1 MRGDD
6 GEAKL
11 IADAFQFVCGQTVIT
26 GKFDRVVAE
35 TLDALQRAGQVFV
48 AELAKR
54 VHLNTNFDVFCH
66 GETLLMKIR
75 TPRGKKIPRG
85 RPVRCNGAVV

>member
-1 MRGDD
+1 MIELKD
-6 GEAKL
+6 
-11 IADAFQFVCGQTVIT
+11 
-26 GKFDRVVAE
+26 
-35 TLDALQRAGQVFV
+35 VFNFFSNKPNF
-48 AELAKR
+48 ENFLR
-54 VHLNTNFDVFCH
+54 MNTNFDVFCH